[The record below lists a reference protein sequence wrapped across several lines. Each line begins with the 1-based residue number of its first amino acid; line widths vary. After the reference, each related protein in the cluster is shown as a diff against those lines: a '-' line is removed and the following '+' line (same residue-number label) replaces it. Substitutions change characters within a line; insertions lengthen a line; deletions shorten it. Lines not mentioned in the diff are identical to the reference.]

1 MSVILPVYNGLP
13 YLKEA
18 ISSILSQSFL
28 DFELII
34 IDDGST
40 DDSGD
45 VARSF
50 HDPRVQFY
58 RQQNKGLAATLNWGI
73 SICCGEYIARQDQ
86 DDVSFPLRFERQ
98 IEFMRANP
106 EVGILGS
113 AAEIWVGNE
122 HTNRVLRHPTDDVSL
137 RFAMLFNNYFVH
149 SSMMIRRTVF
159 QSTGYYSEDKGKQ
172 PPEDY
177 ELWSRVMR
185 KFKIANLSE
194 ILMAYREIP
203 SSMSRSGV
211 SPFLVNLERISAENL
226 SWATG
231 QSRDSPAIVALSK
244 LHQGDFIGIPKDIR
258 YKELKELVGSLR
270 ENLSE
275 KSNTPL
281 EMLRVERDKMNRQI
295 LYKYIDYRTGGLI
308 AFCGGMEY

>member
-1 MSVILPVYNGLP
+1 
-13 YLKEA
+13 
-18 ISSILSQSFL
+18 
-28 DFELII
+28 
-34 IDDGST
+34 
-40 DDSGD
+40 
-45 VARSF
+45 
-50 HDPRVQFY
+50 
-58 RQQNKGLAATLNWGI
+58 
-73 SICCGEYIARQDQ
+73 
-86 DDVSFPLRFERQ
+86 
-98 IEFMRANP
+98 
-106 EVGILGS
+106 
-113 AAEIWVGNE
+113 
-122 HTNRVLRHPTDDVSL
+122 
-137 RFAMLFNNYFVH
+137 
-149 SSMMIRRTVF
+149 MIRRTVF

-194 ILMAYREIP
+194 ILMSYREIP

-231 QSRDSPAIVALSK
+231 QSRDSPAIVALFK

-258 YKELKELVGSLR
+258 YKELKEIVGSAA

-308 AFCGGMEY
+308 AFMRRHGVLDMIRKRFSRFAT